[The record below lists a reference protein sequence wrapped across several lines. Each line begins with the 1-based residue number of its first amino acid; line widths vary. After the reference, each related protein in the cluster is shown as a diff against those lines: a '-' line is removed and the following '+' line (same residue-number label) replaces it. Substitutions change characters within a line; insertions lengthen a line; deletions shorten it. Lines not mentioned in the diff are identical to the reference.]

1 MAIEE
6 RQTVR
11 ARPLERPFAWPMM
24 ATLLALYVVAETFFN
39 LNLIDAVSA
48 AEPDR
53 ARLDDLVVFG
63 KAMGGFGLA
72 LFGLRPFFARAWRR
86 MRWGLLALFAVAW
99 GGLYMGLDTV
109 YDRVL
114 DGVPEATKREALLL
128 GIYREAVFAGAIE
141 NPELRAPD
149 GTTDDAHRLALVNL
163 AARLTGEKAEIAL
176 VREKIAEAQ
185 AALAM
190 GAELPPALTR
200 ALVHSQAMDAES
212 LREATAAIFLP
223 PMSMTVSLLAIV
235 ANLGALASL
244 LLAAA
249 ARRRRKLRRALAV
262 LPMLAVAGFLLAV
275 ERPPFERDNPSYDLY
290 MRLDDRIGFAG
301 WVWSRAINGQ
311 AAILRLT
318 YDVPGVDVV
327 ARPRPA

>member
-1 MAIEE
+1 M
-6 RQTVR
+6 TMDR
-11 ARPLERPFAWPMM
+11 ATATLARPFAWPIM
-24 ATLLALYVVAETFFN
+24 AAVLALYVAAETIFN
-39 LNLIDAVSA
+39 LNLVDAASA

-63 KAMGGFGLA
+63 KAMGAFGMA
-72 LFGLRPFFARAWRR
+72 LFVLRPFFARLWRR
-86 MRWGLLALFAVAW
+86 WRWGLPVFFAGVWLAIY
-99 GGLYMGLDTV
+99 GGLSEI

-114 DGVPEATKREALLL
+114 AGVPEATKREALLL

-141 NPELRAPD
+141 NRELRRAD
-149 GTTDDAHRLALVNL
+149 GAIGDAHRLALVNL
-163 AARLTGEKAEIAL
+163 AARLTGDKAEIAL

-200 ALVHSQAMDAES
+200 ALVHSQSVNAAR

-235 ANLGALASL
+235 ANLASLASL
-244 LLAAA
+244 LLAATV
-249 ARRRRKLRRALAV
+249 RRRRNLRRALGT
-262 LPMLAVAGFLLAV
+262 LPLLAVAGFLLAV
-275 ERPPFERDNPSYDLY
+275 EQPPFERDNPSYDLY
-290 MRLDDRIGFAG
+290 TRLDDRLGFVG

-318 YDVPGVDVV
+318 DDMPGIDAV